1 MANVLQC
8 IQMWIS
14 SNNMQVKSTVT
25 VNCQN
30 TAQWHKH
37 KYLKQKSFLSYIVRE
52 KKGKSL
58 YKRDKKGDYASF
70 CV

>member
-1 MANVLQC
+1 MAYDCNIIPEQYSSGNWYCFRSEEVGVNC
-8 IQMWIS
+8 IQGEIDVS
-14 SNNMQVKSTVT
+14 LYQYPV
-25 VNCQN
+25 
-30 TAQWHKH
+30 
-37 KYLKQKSFLSYIVRE
+37 VRE